1 MKIILPDQSIK
12 LPEPPQRSAAE
23 QFLESAKLR
32 PEIIKPLEPSPDY
45 WKRQLA
51 EMPTLELPTDKPRP
65 SRPLHPTKT
74 QPFSLT
80 PDLAETLKTLSRREG
95 VTLFVIL
102 AAALQVLLH
111 RYTGQDDI
119 ALGTP
124 SGGPSCS
131 EPEDLLATLVLRT
144 NIAGNPRFRALL
156 PQVREVTLGAYTHQ
170 EMPLDKFA
178 EALSPQRDLN
188 RHPLCQVLFALQNS
202 LDAQQPSN
210 ESLANF
216 LPGETEAV
224 PFELAF
230 TLSETPH
237 GLSGTVRY
245 ATDLFERA
253 TIERLT
259 GHFQTLLEGIVAD
272 PDARLSELPLLT
284 EAERR
289 QLLVEWNDTAA
300 PFPADTCIHEL
311 FEAQVAA
318 TPQAVALIHEN
329 SRLSYAEL
337 NARANR
343 LAHYLREVG
352 VKPDVLVAICV
363 ERGLNMIVGLLAIL
377 KAGGAYLPLDPAYP
391 EDRLVFMLEDSVPI
405 AVLTQDRFESLFVG
419 VAKALPLIDLEAMFP
434 VWAYHPD
441 TNPDRQALGLN
452 PKHLAYVIYTSGSTG
467 KPKGVMIE
475 HQGLCS
481 MITDLKKRYHMETE
495 DRMLQFATIA
505 FDVSVEEIFVTLLSG
520 AALLLRTDEWL
531 CDASAFWTLCQN
543 NGVSI
548 VNLPTLFWQQLAQEH
563 QAVIPSI
570 VRHIIIGGDAV
581 SSKVLADWFGR
592 EGYRPKLLNAYGPTE
607 TTVNATIH
615 EPSAN
620 ALSWQSI
627 GRPIAN
633 TQIYILDANRQ
644 PVPIG
649 VAGELFIGGIGIAR
663 GYLKRPELTAERF
676 IADPFAAKAK
686 ARMYKTGDLARWL
699 ADGTIEFL
707 GRNDFQVKIRGFRIE
722 LGDIETKLA
731 EHPAVRE
738 VAVLAYED
746 NGADKQL
753 VAYPVPQG
761 TAVPSISELREFLK
775 PKLPEFMIPSAF
787 MFLDALPLT
796 PNGKLDRKA
805 LPKPDANCRIP
816 DAEFTAPRNPLEQQL
831 VDIWTHVLQLDRIG
845 IHDNFFALG
854 GHSLL
859 AVKMVAEVN
868 KQLNTDLVLG
878 VVYQAPT
885 IEELSL
891 IISFGAQQP
900 FRYSVV
906 PIQMQGSRPP
916 LFAIHTITLL
926 DLPRHLGR
934 NQPLYFLRY
943 GMAGENSD
951 HPVSLPPLKDLARH
965 YIGEM
970 QLVQPQGPYYLIG
983 FSFGGMIAYEM
994 AQQLLTHGHQVKLL
1008 GLLDTHLTEEQ
1019 QILPL
1024 TRIIRK
1030 FLSQGPRELMNKA
1043 KTKIN
1048 DWMTL
1053 DQYGTD
1059 FWPHVYT
1066 STPDTT
1072 CRNGYQADSYPGR
1085 VTLFQASE
1093 RESLFFTLTP
1103 PEHEWQKLLGDKL
1116 DVQQVS
1122 GQHFDMCREP
1132 HVQALAAKITACMNQ
1147 VISED

>member
-12 LPEPPQRSAAE
+12 LPEPPQGVVAE

-32 PEIIKPLEPSPDY
+32 SEIIKPLEPSLDY

-51 EMPTLELPTDKPRP
+51 EMPTLELPIDKPRP
-65 SRPLHPTKT
+65 ARPLQQTKT

-80 PDLAETLKTLSRREG
+80 PDLTETIKTLTRHEG
-95 VTLFVIL
+95 VTLFVTL
-102 AAALQVLLH
+102 AAVLQVLLH
-111 RYTGQDDI
+111 RYTGQNDI
-119 ALGTP
+119 AIGTP
-124 SGGPSCS
+124 SGGPNLSGS
-131 EPEDLLATLVLRT
+131 APKLLVLRT
-144 NIAGNPRFRALL
+144 NLADNPRFRTLL
-156 PQVREVTLGAYTHQ
+156 TQVREVTLGAYTHQ
-170 EMPLDKFA
+170 DIPLNTLA
-178 EALSPQRDLN
+178 ETLSPQRDLN
-188 RHPLCQVLFALQNS
+188 RYPLCQVLFALETG
-202 LDAQQPSN
+202 LEAAQASTEN
-210 ESLANF
+210 LANF
-216 LPGETEAV
+216 FPEEAETA
-224 PFELAF
+224 PFDLAF
-230 TLSETPH
+230 TFSETSC

-245 ATDLFERA
+245 TTGLFESA
-253 TIERLT
+253 TIERLI

-289 QLLVEWNDTAA
+289 QLLVDWNDTSA
-300 PFPADTCIHEL
+300 PFPADMCIHEL

-318 TPQAVALIHEN
+318 TPQAIALIHEN

-337 NARANR
+337 NASANR
-343 LAHYLREVG
+343 LAHYLRELG
-352 VKPDVLVAICV
+352 VKPDALVAICI

-377 KAGGAYLPLDPAYP
+377 KAGAAYLPLDPAYP
-391 EDRLVFMLEDSVPI
+391 QDRLAFMLEDSAPV
-405 AVLTQDRFESLFVG
+405 AVLTQDRLESLFAG
-419 VAKALPLIDLEAMFP
+419 VAKNLPVIDLESVFP
-434 VWAYHPD
+434 VWAHQPD
-441 TNPDRQALGLN
+441 TNPDRQALGLS
-452 PKHLAYVIYTSGSTG
+452 PRHLAYLIYTSGSTG
-467 KPKGVMIE
+467 KPKGVMLE

-481 MITDLKKRYHMETE
+481 MVTDLKKRYQMETT

-520 AALLLRTDEWL
+520 AALVLRTDEWL
-531 CDASAFWTLCQN
+531 CDASTFWTLCQN
-543 NGVSI
+543 NEVSI

-563 QAVIPSI
+563 QAVIPST

-581 SSKVLADWFGR
+581 SSKALADWFER
-592 EGYRPKLLNAYGPTE
+592 ESYRPKLLNAYGPTE

-615 EPSAN
+615 EPTAN
-620 ALSWQSI
+620 ALSWQAI

-633 TQIYILDANRQ
+633 TSIYILDANRQ

-649 VAGELFIGGIGIAR
+649 VAGELFIGGAGIAR
-663 GYLKRPELTAERF
+663 GYLNRPELTAERF

-738 VAVLAYED
+738 VAVLTYED
-746 NGADKQL
+746 SGSDKRL
-753 VAYPVPQG
+753 VAYLVPQG

-775 PKLPEFMIPSAF
+775 PKLPEFMLPSAF
-787 MFLDALPLT
+787 MFIDALPLT

-805 LPKPDANCRIP
+805 LAKPDANCRVP

-831 VDIWTHVLQLDRIG
+831 TDIWVRVLKLDRIG

-885 IEELSL
+885 IAELGL
-891 IISFGAQQP
+891 IISSGAQQP
-900 FRYSVV
+900 FWYSVV

-943 GMAGENSD
+943 GMAGESND
-951 HPVSLPPLKDLARH
+951 HPVTLPPLKDVARH

-970 QLVQPQGPYYLIG
+970 RLVQPQGPYYLIG

-994 AQQLLTHGHQVKLL
+994 AQQLSANGHRVNLL

-1066 STPDTT
+1066 STPDAT
-1072 CRNGYQADSYPGR
+1072 CANGYQADSYPGR

-1093 RESLFFTLTP
+1093 QESLFFTLTP
-1103 PEHEWQKLLGDKL
+1103 PEREWKKLLGDKL

-1122 GQHFDMCREP
+1122 GQHFYMCREP
-1132 HVQALAAKITACMNQ
+1132 HVQTLAAKITACMDKAMN
-1147 VISED
+1147 DD